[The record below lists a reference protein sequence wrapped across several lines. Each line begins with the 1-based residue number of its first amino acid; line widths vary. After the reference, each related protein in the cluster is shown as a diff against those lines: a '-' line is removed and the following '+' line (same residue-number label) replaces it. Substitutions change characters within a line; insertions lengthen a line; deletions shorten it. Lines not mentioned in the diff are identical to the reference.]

1 MRCKDREGNFIGAD
15 DGQDKFLEKLYSSRI
30 GRQMV
35 KVLIRP
41 SVSKA
46 GGWFLDRKISTVAIK
61 PFVKTNGISL
71 EDYEKNRFD
80 SYNDFFTRRVKAERR
95 PVDMDSSHL
104 IAPCD
109 SKLTVYQIT
118 EDAEFTIKNTLYSM
132 ESLTR
137 SKKLA
142 EKYRGGYLL
151 LFRLTVDDYH
161 RYCYVDRG
169 KKSGNHIINGVFH
182 TVNPIANDHYPIYKE
197 NTRCISFLKSANFG
211 TLMMIEVGAL
221 MVGKIVNYH
230 EEQMVER
237 GEEKGRFEFG
247 GSTIILCLKKDKAVI
262 DDDILENSRLG
273 IETKVRYGEK
283 IGKKNGIDL

>member
-1 MRCKDREGNFIGAD
+1 MRCKDREGNFIGED
-15 DGQDKFLEKLYSSRI
+15 DGQDKLLEKLYGSKT
-30 GRQMV
+30 GRQLV

-41 SVSKA
+41 SVSKV
-46 GGWFLDRKISTVAIK
+46 GGWILDRKISTAAIR
-61 PFVKTNGISL
+61 PFVKANGIVM

-80 SYNDFFTRRVKAERR
+80 SYNDFFTRRVRPERR
-95 PVDMDSSHL
+95 PVDMNPYHL

-109 SKLTVYQIT
+109 SKLTAYQIT
-118 EDAEFTIKNTLYSM
+118 ENAEFTIKNTVYSM

-142 EKYRGGYLL
+142 GKYRGGYLL

-161 RYCYVDRG
+161 RYCYVDQG
-169 KKSGNHIINGVFH
+169 KKSSNHLINGVFH

-197 NTRCISFLKSANFG
+197 NTRCISFLKSENFG

-230 EEQMVER
+230 EEKMVER

-247 GSTIILCLKKDKAVI
+247 GSTIILCLKKDRAEI
-262 DDDILENSRLG
+262 DTDILENSRQG

-283 IGKKNGIDL
+283 IGRKTE

>member
-1 MRCKDREGNFIGAD
+1 MRCKDREGNFIGED
-15 DGQDKFLEKLYSSRI
+15 DGQDKLLEKLYGSKA
-30 GRQMV
+30 GRQLV

-41 SVSKA
+41 SVSKV
-46 GGWFLDRKISTVAIK
+46 GGWILDRKISTAAIR
-61 PFVKTNGISL
+61 PFVKANGIVM

-80 SYNDFFTRRVKAERR
+80 SYNDFFTRRVRPERR
-95 PVDMDSSHL
+95 PVDMNPYHL

-109 SKLTVYQIT
+109 SKLTAYQIT
-118 EDAEFTIKNTLYSM
+118 ENAEFTIKNTVYSM

-142 EKYRGGYLL
+142 GKYRGGYLL

-161 RYCYVDRG
+161 RYCYVDQG
-169 KKSGNHIINGVFH
+169 KKSSNHIINGVFH

-197 NTRCISFLKSANFG
+197 NTRCISFLKSENFG

-230 EEQMVER
+230 EEKMVER

-247 GSTIILCLKKDKAVI
+247 GSTIILCLKKDRAEI
-262 DDDILENSRLG
+262 DTDILENSRQG

-283 IGKKNGIDL
+283 IGRKTE

>member
-1 MRCKDREGNFIGAD
+1 MRCKDREGNFIGED
-15 DGQDKFLEKLYSSRI
+15 DGQDKLLEKLYGSKA
-30 GRQMV
+30 GRQLV

-41 SVSKA
+41 SVSKV
-46 GGWFLDRKISTVAIK
+46 GGWILDRKISTAAIR
-61 PFVKTNGISL
+61 PFVKANGIVM

-80 SYNDFFTRRVKAERR
+80 SYNDFFTRRVRPERR
-95 PVDMDSSHL
+95 PVDMNPYHL

-109 SKLTVYQIT
+109 SKLTAYQIT
-118 EDAEFTIKNTLYSM
+118 ENTEFTIKNTVYSM

-142 EKYRGGYLL
+142 GKYRGGYLL

-161 RYCYVDRG
+161 RYCYVDQG
-169 KKSGNHIINGVFH
+169 KKSSNHIINGVFH

-197 NTRCISFLKSANFG
+197 NTRCISFLKSENFG

-230 EEQMVER
+230 EEKMVER

-247 GSTIILCLKKDKAVI
+247 GSTIILCLKKDRAEI
-262 DDDILENSRLG
+262 DTDILENSRQG

-283 IGKKNGIDL
+283 IGRKTE

>member
-1 MRCKDREGNFIGAD
+1 MRCKDREGNFIGED
-15 DGQDKFLEKLYSSRI
+15 DGQDKLLEKLYGSKA
-30 GRQMV
+30 GRQLV

-41 SVSKA
+41 SVSKV
-46 GGWFLDRKISTVAIK
+46 GGWILDRKISTAAIR
-61 PFVKTNGISL
+61 PFVKANGIVM

-80 SYNDFFTRRVKAERR
+80 SYNDFFTRRVRPERR
-95 PVDMDSSHL
+95 PVDMNPYHL

-109 SKLTVYQIT
+109 SKLTAYQIT
-118 EDAEFTIKNTLYSM
+118 ENAEFTIKNTVYSM

-142 EKYRGGYLL
+142 GKYRGGYLL
-151 LFRLTVDDYH
+151 LFRLTADDYH
-161 RYCYVDRG
+161 RYCYVDQG
-169 KKSGNHIINGVFH
+169 KKSSNHIINGVFH

-197 NTRCISFLKSANFG
+197 NTRCISFLKSENFG

-230 EEQMVER
+230 EEKMVER

-247 GSTIILCLKKDKAVI
+247 GSTIILCLKKDRAEI
-262 DDDILENSRLG
+262 DTDILENSRQG

-283 IGKKNGIDL
+283 IGRKTE